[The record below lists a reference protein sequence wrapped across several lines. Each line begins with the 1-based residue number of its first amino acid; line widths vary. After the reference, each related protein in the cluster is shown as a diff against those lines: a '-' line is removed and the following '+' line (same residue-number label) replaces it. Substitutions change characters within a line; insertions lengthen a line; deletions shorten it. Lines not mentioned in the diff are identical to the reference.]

1 MRPRRVSAEKV
12 PSPVRLE
19 EARPRIAEP
28 GGPTRRR
35 IERED
40 KMFAVIKTGGKQY
53 RVAADQTLEV
63 EKLAGEAGDQVTFSD
78 VLMLGGDK
86 PQVGAPLVAGASVA
100 AQIVEQRRGDKV
112 IIFKKRRRQ
121 NSRRK
126 NGHRQ
131 HLTLIRV
138 TEILTD
144 GKAPS
149 PAKKK
154 AEPKSA
160 PAKAEAPA
168 PEETSAPLFETPAG
182 AADDLKKISGVG
194 PALEKKLND
203 AGITRYDQIAGF
215 SADDITRVDEAL
227 RLGGRMT
234 RDDWV
239 AQAKT
244 LAEAA
249 EEK

>member
-1 MRPRRVSAEKV
+1 
-12 PSPVRLE
+12 
-19 EARPRIAEP
+19 
-28 GGPTRRR
+28 
-35 IERED
+35 
-40 KMFAVIKTGGKQY
+40 MFAVIRTGGKQY

-63 EKLAGEAGDQVTFSD
+63 EKLPGEAGDQVTFAD
-78 VLMLGGDK
+78 VLMLGGDA

-100 AQIVEQRRGDKV
+100 AEIVEQRRGSKV

-131 HLTLIRV
+131 HLTLVRV

-149 PAKKK
+149 AAKK
-154 AEPKSA
+154 ADRQA
-160 PAKAEAPA
+160 RPAAAAEAPA
-168 PEETSAPLFETPAG
+168 EASAAEEAAPLFETPAG
-182 AADDLKKISGVG
+182 AADDLKKIGGVG
-194 PALEKKLND
+194 PALEKKLNA
-203 AGITRYDQIAGF
+203 AGITRYDQIAGL

-227 RLGGRMT
+227 RLGGRMM

-239 AQAKT
+239 AQAET
-244 LAEAA
+244 LAAAA